1 MSRIGKMPITIPAG
15 VSIDISDENVVT
27 VKGPKGEL
35 KEQISKEITV
45 GIEDGVLS
53 VTRSSDDKK
62 HRALHGLARALIM
75 NMVTGVTDGFK
86 KNLEMVGVGYRAQK
100 QGNKLVLAVGY
111 SHPVEFEEKDGITF
125 DVPAPT
131 QIVVNGIS
139 KQMVGEIAAKIRGV
153 RPPEPYLGK
162 GIKYSDEV
170 IRRKEGKT
178 GK

>member
-45 GIEDGVLS
+45 GINDGVLS
-53 VTRSSDDKK
+53 VSRSSDDKK
-62 HRALHGLARALIM
+62 HRALHGLSRALIM
-75 NMVTGVTDGFK
+75 NMVIGVTDGFK

>member
-1 MSRIGKMPITIPAG
+1 MQRISITIPAG

-62 HRALHGLARALIM
+62 HRALHGLSRALIM

>member
-1 MSRIGKMPITIPAG
+1 MSRIGRMPITIPAG
-15 VSIDISDENVVT
+15 VSINVSDENVVT

-35 KEQISKEITV
+35 SEKISKDITV

-53 VTRSSDDKK
+53 VTRSSEDKK
-62 HRALHGLARALIM
+62 HRALHGLSRALIM
-75 NMVTGVTDGFK
+75 NMVTGVTTGFQ
-86 KNLEMVGVGYRAQK
+86 KNLDMVGVGYRAQK
-100 QGNKLVLAVGY
+100 QGNKLVLSVGY

-162 GIKYSDEV
+162 GIKYREEV

>member
-62 HRALHGLARALIM
+62 HRALHGLSRALIM

>member
-35 KEQISKEITV
+35 KEQISNEISV

-53 VTRSSDDKK
+53 VTRSSDDKR
-62 HRALHGLARALIM
+62 HRALHGLSRALIM

-86 KNLEMVGVGYRAQK
+86 KTLDMVGVGYRAQK
-100 QGNKLVLAVGY
+100 QGNKLVLSVGY

>member
-35 KEQISKEITV
+35 KEQIGKEITV

-62 HRALHGLARALIM
+62 HRALHGLSRALIM

>member
-35 KEQISKEITV
+35 KERISKEITV

-62 HRALHGLARALIM
+62 HRALHGLSRALIM